1 MSKRKQD
8 TTTRRKPPRKRV
20 DRTLVIALIG
30 LLTALMELIKALI
43 R

>member
-8 TTTRRKPPRKRV
+8 TTTRRKPPPKRV

-30 LLTALMELIKALI
+30 LLTAVVELIKALI

>member
-8 TTTRRKPPRKRV
+8 TTTRRKQPRERV
-20 DRTLVIALIG
+20 DRNLIIALIG
-30 LLTALMELIKALI
+30 LTTALVELIKALI

>member
-20 DRTLVIALIG
+20 DRNLIIALIG
-30 LLTALMELIKALI
+30 LLTAVMELIKALI